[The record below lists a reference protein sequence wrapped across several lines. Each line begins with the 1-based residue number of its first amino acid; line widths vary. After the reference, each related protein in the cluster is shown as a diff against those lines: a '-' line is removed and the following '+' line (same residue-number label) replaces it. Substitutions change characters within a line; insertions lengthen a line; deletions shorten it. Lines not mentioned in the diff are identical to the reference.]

1 MFQTLLRNLAP
12 TLLPVLLAG
21 CAALGAP
28 PAAQTVF
35 DLDMPDAV
43 VLEAGKRP
51 VAVELRAPSWLASSA
66 MQYRL
71 RYAEPQRRL
80 AYAESRWVAPPAE
93 MLALALDRTLL
104 TSGSAGSGCRLRVH
118 LDEWIQVFHDP
129 ARSDVRIAVRASL
142 LPVRGETPV
151 TGRNFTVE
159 AATPTADAAGG
170 AAAAQQ
176 ALQRL
181 VSELAGWLMTL
192 DPSDGQR
199 LNDESWCRPR
209 N

>member
-1 MFQTLLRNLAP
+1 MFQTLLRHLTF

-21 CAALGAP
+21 CATLGAV

-35 DLDMPDAV
+35 DLGMPEAV
-43 VLEAGKRP
+43 MLEAGKRP
-51 VAVELRAPSWLASSA
+51 VAVELRAPSWLATSA

-71 RYAEPQRRL
+71 RYAEPQRRR

-104 TSGSAGSGCRLRVH
+104 APDSAASGCRLRVH

-129 ARSDVRIAVRASL
+129 TRSDLRIAVRASL
-142 LPVRGETPV
+142 LPARGETPV
-151 TGRNFTVE
+151 AGRNFAVE
-159 AATPTADAAGG
+159 AAAPTADAAGG
-170 AAAAQQ
+170 AAAARQ
-176 ALQRL
+176 AVQRL
-181 VSELAGWLMTL
+181 ASELAAWLMTL

-199 LNDESWCRPR
+199 LNDGSRCRPR

>member
-12 TLLPVLLAG
+12 TLLSVLLAG

-35 DLDMPDAV
+35 DLGIPEAV
-43 VLEAGKRP
+43 TLEAGKRP
-51 VAVELRAPSWLASSA
+51 VAVELRAPSWLATSA

-71 RYAEPQRRL
+71 LYAEPQRRL
-80 AYAESRWVAPPAE
+80 TYAESRWVAPPAE

-104 TSGSAGSGCRLRVH
+104 APDSAGSGCRLRVH

-129 ARSDVRIAVRASL
+129 ARSDVWIALRASL
-142 LPVRGETPV
+142 LPARGETPV
-151 TGRNFTVE
+151 TGRNFAVE
-159 AATPTADAAGG
+159 AAAPTADAAGG
-170 AAAAQQ
+170 AAAAQH
-176 ALQRL
+176 AVQRL
-181 VSELAGWLMTL
+181 ASELAGWLMTL

-199 LNDESWCRPR
+199 LNDGFGCRPR